1 MKLDRDEIILQAA
14 TEWTIEQ
21 KRKHQ
26 DNVDGVDLASLAD
39 ELSSVAEKAYNELAV
54 TSPLNSIDSY
64 FEHETAFHSAAAR
77 YFQFGL
83 HRGSRIDA
91 GVFASIDWL
100 KREWFRSLP
109 VLEECESY
117 DDLFEAAQTY
127 PEIEASIGR
136 LPSGVDEDFGEYIA
150 RLQQFVS
157 NDRRVSFD
165 HEFSESAIYE
175 ALGREYAIR
184 HFRERSK
191 GRGAPEQPGNLDTY
205 RAFQFDRLLQAVN
218 VDLREKNHRAASKR
232 EVCRLIFNQV
242 SKADAANCTEALA
255 WLLAE
260 HFQAANISEASFV
273 NSLSRG
279 RSVFGG
285 PLHLR
290 FLWRHD

>member
-1 MKLDRDEIILQAA
+1 MTLDRDELILRAA

-21 KRKHQ
+21 KRKHLES
-26 DNVDGVDLASLAD
+26 VDGVDLASLAD
-39 ELSSVAEKAYNELAV
+39 ELSSIAEEAYNVLAA
-54 TSPLNSIDSY
+54 TSLLNSTDNY
-64 FEHETAFHSAAAR
+64 LEHEAAFHSAAAD

-83 HRGSRIDA
+83 HRRSRINA
-91 GVFASIDWL
+91 RTFASLDWL
-100 KREWFRSLP
+100 KKEWFRSLP

-117 DDLFEAAQTY
+117 EDLLEAALFY
-127 PEIEASIGR
+127 PEIEVSVSRLPRRVGEDFDVYIGR
-136 LPSGVDEDFGEYIA
+136 LK
-150 RLQQFVS
+150 QFVS

-165 HEFSESAIYE
+165 REFSESAIYE

-184 HFRERSK
+184 HFRMKSR

-205 RAFQFDRLLQAVN
+205 RAFQFDQLLQAIN
-218 VDLREKNHRAASKR
+218 GELREGNHREASKR
-232 EVCRLIFNQV
+232 EVCRVIFDQV
-242 SKADAANCTEALA
+242 GKADDADFTKALA

-279 RSVFGG
+279 RHVFGG